1 MYSGYFGSNYD
12 STLGFSQYWSLSIL
26 WLFAKTNPLSWCRLT
41 VTSILFNQS
50 LSPMVIPYRSH
61 NKSIEV
67 ARYMSLR
74 AMNIA
79 IGALFVTV
87 FFFISN
93 HLKKK
98 RWKLLLIIVDG
109 KIFINNVPFFGKP
122 SISR

>member
-1 MYSGYFGSNYD
+1 
-12 STLGFSQYWSLSIL
+12 
-26 WLFAKTNPLSWCRLT
+26 
-41 VTSILFNQS
+41 
-50 LSPMVIPYRSH
+50 
-61 NKSIEV
+61 
-67 ARYMSLR
+67 MSLR